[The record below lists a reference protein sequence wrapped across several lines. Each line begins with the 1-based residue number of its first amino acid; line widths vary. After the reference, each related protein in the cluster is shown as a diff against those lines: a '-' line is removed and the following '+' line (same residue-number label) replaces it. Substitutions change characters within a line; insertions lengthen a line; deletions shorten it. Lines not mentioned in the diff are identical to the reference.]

1 MTWKLRLIG
10 MLNEIEKN
18 TGIENLGM
26 GETSGSAGVRM
37 LTSKTISDYFK
48 TK

>member
-1 MTWKLRLIG
+1 MTWKQRLIG
-10 MLNEIEKN
+10 MLNETEKN
-18 TGIENLGM
+18 KNVENMTANETGV
-26 GETSGSAGVRM
+26 GVRM